1 MASRVSSSAL
11 DPFSVNP
18 LQEEVTNPT
27 SKKRKTCHLEND
39 WTKQTI
45 SIRAHAA
52 SLSHEPYVLEPIAI
66 VPRCRLPLSWLDFPP
81 ASLCE
86 IQSGSLFIA
95 DIPVLENNLRTEPVV
110 LAVRLA
116 SDGGLYVVERVKK
129 GIYALSK
136 LARGVEEGDIVVA
149 VKGWNPPGV
158 EQAPR
163 CLSAIEEGGDWWLM
177 AQIDDPVTDPH
188 FSTKRAKFDISV
200 VFGVV
205 DHDVRLQDVS
215 PVDSGE
221 SRGQSVVPQVH
232 LERDVSSDA
241 TMPTAVDPQEHCG
254 DGVGTEFIGAESLQS
269 PQELLDNLRE
279 QYLQALYISK
289 TSVAYFAKGPL
300 ARCRTA
306 FQSSELGSSQ
316 PSELSEFYRE
326 AVLTAKKMDLKYRE
340 TLPSTLKDVALSISD
355 DESTLKKKRKNKK
368 KLGKNGLYPTEEQFI
383 RTWWKARAVVDQG
396 VSTET
401 SRDVELKKHVA
412 DLRLRET
419 QLQIL
424 LILETMA
431 LEAAMADEAKSTE
444 EGVGSD
450 KTTVSKPKKLQDLQV
465 MLELHLDRLCIWH
478 AVSFDDVAVSD
489 PNKVYGDNE
498 SGGKKVESDAV
509 RDFCTEV
516 IVPFYASRL
525 PDKCKSITRKLGV
538 PSVLSPFPKKPP
550 PKNVPRAEPG
560 AAVERQPS
568 QKHPRR
574 TLQRVLTDEQT
585 ASQGRRLSLSRF
597 NTMPSQSE
605 RESMEPLLPSLSS
618 NVRGG
623 IQKAKRVDN
632 REVDLNAVARQH
644 ETKLR
649 KMQMLKDQKKELD
662 AAIHALRKPN
672 RELVAK
678 DIAEDAEKRRTGGSA
693 RKPKNPVR
701 NPFGEGVQVAAT
713 PKGSRKRN
721 AIIGMP
727 PLPRGMP
734 MHSSTQ
740 PQASSFF
747 GGDGSPVVP
756 ASTTRTKSFS
766 IASSSRD
773 TNAIQDTP
781 TRRPTQPF
789 GPFDGP
795 GAGVTESPL
804 SSGNLF
810 RVPRRPVP
818 RSTDMA
824 PTTPVPSRRTKSRP
838 DMVTEPTSSLVMETP
853 PRQNPPLPLI
863 QTDGPAEVAADTPA
877 KVLGTPVKG
886 SSARLSVPTTT
897 AVPVT
902 PEKSIYAHLGWDD
915 DDDLGL

>member
-11 DPFSVNP
+11 DPFSEKP
-18 LQEEVTNPT
+18 LQEVITNPP
-27 SKKRKTCHLEND
+27 SKKRKACRLENA

-52 SLSHEPYVLEPIAI
+52 SLSDEPYVLEPIAI
-66 VPRCRLPLSWLDFPP
+66 IPRCRLPFSWLDFSPTLL
-81 ASLCE
+81 SE

-95 DIPVLENNLRTEPVV
+95 DIPVLENGLRTEPVV

-136 LARGVEEGDIVVA
+136 LARGVEEGDIIVA
-149 VKGWNPPGV
+149 VKGWSPSEV
-158 EQAPR
+158 EQAHR
-163 CLSAIEEGGDWWLM
+163 RTSAPEGGGDWWLM
-177 AQIDDPVTDPH
+177 AQVDDPVPDPH
-188 FSTKRAKFDISV
+188 YSTKRTKFDVSV
-200 VFGVV
+200 VFGIA

-221 SRGQSVVPQVH
+221 SRGQSVAPQAY
-232 LERDVSSDA
+232 LERGVSSDVI
-241 TMPTAVDPQEHCG
+241 MPIAGDSQEHDGG
-254 DGVGTEFIGAESLQS
+254 DGIGTESMKNESPQS
-269 PQELLDNLRE
+269 PQELLDSLRE

-306 FQSSELGSSQ
+306 FQSSEPGTAQ
-316 PSELSEFYRE
+316 PSELVEFYRE

-340 TLPSTLKDVALSISD
+340 TLPSTLKDVMLSLSD

-368 KLGKNGLYPTEEQFI
+368 KLGKNGLYSTEEQFI
-383 RTWWKARAVVDQG
+383 RTWWKDRALADQG

-401 SRDVELKKHVA
+401 SRDAELKKHVA

-431 LEAAMADEAKSTE
+431 LEATMADEAKSTE
-444 EGVGSD
+444 DGDGSD
-450 KTTVSKPKKLQDLQV
+450 KTKISKPKKLQDLKV

-516 IVPFYASRL
+516 IIPFYASRL

-538 PSVLSPFPKKPP
+538 PSVLSPFPKKPQ

-585 ASQGRRLSLSRF
+585 ASKGRRQSLSRF
-597 NTMPSQSE
+597 NTIPSQPE
-605 RESMEPLLPSLSS
+605 RESMEPLLPSLSA

-649 KMQMLKDQKKELD
+649 KMQMLMDQKKELD

-713 PKGSRKRN
+713 PKGSRKRD

-727 PLPRGMP
+727 PLPRGLSMQ
-734 MHSSTQ
+734 SSTQ
-740 PQASSFF
+740 PKASSFF
-747 GGDGSPVVP
+747 GGDGSPVIP
-756 ASTTRTKSFS
+756 ASTTRPKSFS
-766 IASSSRD
+766 ITSGSRD
-773 TNAIQDTP
+773 MNAIQETP
-781 TRRPTQPF
+781 TRRPTQPL

-795 GAGVTESPL
+795 ATGVAESPL

-810 RVPRRPVP
+810 RVPRRPMP

-824 PTTPVPSRRTKSRP
+824 PTTPVASRRTKSRP
-838 DMVTEPTSSLVMETP
+838 DKATEPTSSLVMETP
-853 PRQNPPLPLI
+853 PRQNLTVPLI
-863 QTDGPAEVAADTPA
+863 QTDGPTEVAADTPV
-877 KVLGTPVKG
+877 KVLGTPVKA
-886 SSARLSVPTTT
+886 SARLSVPTST

-915 DDDLGL
+915 DEDLGL